1 MKLALALVPTTA
13 AALAAGRTVME
24 PDVTVFEA
32 PNWVRG
38 ERVAA
43 SALIELEFWLKHDAA
58 DLAAF
63 HDDLVERS
71 TPGSAKYSDWLSK
84 EEVRAMLAPSREA
97 LDAVLDYVV
106 HDLGAADVHVDDFKS
121 LVRFPR
127 LRRSDLVAAAV
138 DAAPNATGAWAKCGA
153 KNSAYTNP
161 YVLAERYGFEFPLT
175 DAADG
180 NSMAVAEFQGQ
191 YWDPKDLGAFST
203 ACGLPS
209 AISVSKTVGGN
220 VPLLCEGLGQ
230 GCVESLLDIEYAGSI
245 AGAIPLEVYYSG
257 TYSLLAWANKLGDA
271 TPAPLVNSVSYGN
284 DEAQQTGSALC
295 SAYMESVNAAFMKV
309 SNAGGKRVS
318 NTGVSILFAAGD
330 QGVWGREGPGLKYHP
345 DFPAASPYV
354 TAVGGTDFA
363 TKSVIGDETTWND
376 GGSGFSNEF
385 AQPAWQ
391 ADDVAAY
398 LKSATGLPKAR
409 MYNATGRA
417 YPDVAALAG
426 LVNPYLV
433 ALSGGK
439 SFAGVGGTSAASPTV
454 AAMIAQVNNNR
465 LKAGK
470 KSMGW
475 LNPFLYK
482 TGEAAFHDVTT
493 GKTSGGFTGGF
504 PAAPGWDAATG
515 FGTVDFKKLN
525 AAALAA

>member
-63 HDDLVERS
+63 HDDLLY
-71 TPGSAKYSDWLSK
+71 AH
-84 EEVRAMLAPSREA
+84 A
-97 LDAVLDYVV
+97 
-106 HDLGAADVHVDDFKS
+106 HVDYAHVEVIRVGEAYS
-121 LVRFPR
+121 LPAAVAAHVSLVSELVRFPR

-230 GCVESLLDIEYAGSI
+230 GCVESLLDIEYAGRR
-245 AGAIPLEVYYSG
+245 
-257 TYSLLAWANKLGDA
+257 LG
-271 TPAPLVNSVSYGN
+271 P
-284 DEAQQTGSALC
+284 
-295 SAYMESVNAAFMKV
+295 
-309 SNAGGKRVS
+309 R
-318 NTGVSILFAAGD
+318 
-330 QGVWGREGPGLKYHP
+330 GPGPQVPPRLP
-345 DFPAASPYV
+345 RRVSPYV

-398 LKSATGLPKAR
+398 LKTASGLPKAR

-426 LVNPYLV
+426 LVN
-433 ALSGGK
+433 
-439 SFAGVGGTSAASPTV
+439 
-454 AAMIAQVNNNR
+454 NNR

-475 LNPFLYK
+475 LNPSS
-482 TGEAAFHDVTT
+482 TRRARPRSDVTT

>member
-71 TPGSAKYSDWLSK
+71 TPGSAKYSDWL
-84 EEVRAMLAPSREA
+84 EG
-97 LDAVLDYVV
+97 
-106 HDLGAADVHVDDFKS
+106 GARDTKLYAHAHVDYAHVEVIRVGEAYS
-121 LVRFPR
+121 LPAAVAAHVSLVSELVRFPR

-245 AGAIPLEVYYSG
+245 AGAIPLEG
-257 TYSLLAWANKLGDA
+257 
-271 TPAPLVNSVSYGN
+271 
-284 DEAQQTGSALC
+284 

>member
-121 LVRFPR
+121 VVSVAVPAGPSSARFDTKLWRRAHVDYAHVEVIRVGEAYSLPAAVAAHVSLVSELVRFPR
-127 LRRSDLVAAAV
+127 LRPVGPRRAAV
-138 DAAPNATGAWAKCGA
+138 GAAPERRAPGP
-153 KNSAYTNP
+153 SAARRTAP
-161 YVLAERYGFEFPLT
+161 TRTPTSRSCGFEFPLT

-230 GCVESLLDIEYAGSI
+230 GCVESLLDISTRAVSP
-245 AGAIPLEVYYSG
+245 ARSRSG
-257 TYSLLAWANKLGDA
+257 
-271 TPAPLVNSVSYGN
+271 P
-284 DEAQQTGSALC
+284 
-295 SAYMESVNAAFMKV
+295 
-309 SNAGGKRVS
+309 

-345 DFPAASPYV
+345 DFPPASPLV
-354 TAVGGTDFA
+354 AAVGGTDFA

-398 LKSATGLPKAR
+398 LKSAVGPKAHVQR
-409 MYNATGRA
+409 HGARTPTSPRSRA
-417 YPDVAALAG
+417 
-426 LVNPYLV
+426 
-433 ALSGGK
+433 S
-439 SFAGVGGTSAASPTV
+439 
-454 AAMIAQVNNNR
+454 
-465 LKAGK
+465 
-470 KSMGW
+470 
-475 LNPFLYK
+475 
-482 TGEAAFHDVTT
+482 
-493 GKTSGGFTGGF
+493 
-504 PAAPGWDAATG
+504 
-515 FGTVDFKKLN
+515 
-525 AAALAA
+525 

>member
-1 MKLALALVPTTA
+1 M
-13 AALAAGRTVME
+13 
-24 PDVTVFEA
+24 
-32 PNWVRG
+32 RG
-38 ERVAA
+38 ARVAA

-71 TPGSAKYSDWLSK
+71 TPGSATYSDWLSK

-121 LVRFPR
+121 VVSVAVPAGTVERALETKLYAHAHVDHAHVEVIRVGEAYSLPAAVAAHVSLVSELVRFPR
-127 LRRSDLVAAAV
+127 LRRSDLVAEAV

-153 KNSAYTNP
+153 KNGAYTNP

-191 YWDPKDLGAFST
+191 YWDPEDLGAFST

-271 TPAPLVNSVSYGN
+271 KPAPLVNSVSYGN
-284 DEAQQTGSALC
+284 DEAQQTGSA
-295 SAYMESVNAAFMKV
+295 YMESVNAAFMKV
-309 SNAGGKRVS
+309 SDAGGHRVVRGRL
-318 NTGVSILFAAGD
+318 NTNLPRAIVPGKGSARR
-330 QGVWGREGPGLKYHP
+330 GRSE
-345 DFPAASPYV
+345 
-354 TAVGGTDFA
+354 
-363 TKSVIGDETTWND
+363 
-376 GGSGFSNEF
+376 
-385 AQPAWQ
+385 
-391 ADDVAAY
+391 
-398 LKSATGLPKAR
+398 R
-409 MYNATGRA
+409 
-417 YPDVAALAG
+417 
-426 LVNPYLV
+426 
-433 ALSGGK
+433 
-439 SFAGVGGTSAASPTV
+439 
-454 AAMIAQVNNNR
+454 
-465 LKAGK
+465 
-470 KSMGW
+470 
-475 LNPFLYK
+475 
-482 TGEAAFHDVTT
+482 
-493 GKTSGGFTGGF
+493 
-504 PAAPGWDAATG
+504 
-515 FGTVDFKKLN
+515 
-525 AAALAA
+525 

>member
-121 LVRFPR
+121 VVSVAVPAGAGRADTKLYAHAHVDYAHVEVIRVGEAYSLPAAVAAHVSLVSELVRFPR
-127 LRRSDLVAAAV
+127 LR
-138 DAAPNATGAWAKCGA
+138 P
-153 KNSAYTNP
+153 
-161 YVLAERYGFEFPLT
+161 
-175 DAADG
+175 
-180 NSMAVAEFQGQ
+180 GQ

-354 TAVGGTDFA
+354 DGRRRHGLR
-363 TKSVIGDETTWND
+363 DE
-376 GGSGFSNEF
+376 
-385 AQPAWQ
+385 